1 MFAQN
6 IPNYIYA
13 KIKENGYAY
22 IDNGAG
28 KPKVAETFGPLSCML
43 LKYRPENDV
52 TNFTEQ
58 DRAEMNL
65 QKIPT
70 VLIGSNKDVFKW
82 YIPDRYFENKG
93 YLNRLYLYGIFDC
106 YTIVHDYYS
115 REWNLWLPNNMSR
128 PYGWWD
134 KAKNLYFENKPDW
147 VQESSSIQRYD
158 TIIFNINDESLPN
171 HAAVYLGNGKMLHHL
186 ETRFSCIEELTT
198 NWKTKIYSVFR
209 PTVILKQIEEEGDK
223 YIEGEDGYTG

>member
-1 MFAQN
+1 MFAQS

-13 KIKENGYAY
+13 KVKTDGRAY

-28 KPKVAETFGPLSCML
+28 KPKLAETFGPASCIL

-52 TNFTEQ
+52 NSFGE
-58 DRAEMNL
+58 DEREEMAL
-65 QKIPT
+65 LKIPT
-70 VLIGSNKDVFKW
+70 VLMGSNKEIFRW
-82 YIPDRYFENKG
+82 YIPDRYFENKP

-115 REWNLWLPNNMSR
+115 REWGVWMPMNMSR

-158 TIIFNINDESLPN
+158 TIIFNLHDESMPN
-171 HAAVYLGNGKMLHHL
+171 HAAIYLGNGKMLHHL
-186 ETRFSCIEELTT
+186 ETRLSCIEDLTT
-198 NWKTKIYSVFR
+198 MWKTKIYSVFR
-209 PTVILKQIEEEGDK
+209 PTRVLEQVAVTGDK